1 MNLTITTKPIQ
12 HTPIAA
18 RLPVLKVV
26 GLGGGGSNAINRM
39 IELGLG
45 GVEYIACNTDG
56 QALKNC
62 QAPVKI
68 QLGPRLTRGL
78 GAGGDPKIG
87 EEAAEESYREL
98 NQALAGADMVFLT
111 AGMGGGTGTGSIPIA
126 ARVARSIGAVVVAI
140 ITMPFSF
147 ELGRRQMNAR
157 EGITQLRQYT
167 DTLITVPND
176 RLLQIAPRDLSLDL
190 AFRMADD
197 MLRQGIQGISELVTQ
212 PGLINVDFAHVRQL
226 MMNGGGS
233 LLSMGYGQGENKAIN
248 AIEQALHHPLL
259 ESVPLENATGIIAN
273 FSGGPDLTF
282 MEVTDALNYLQAK
295 TNNHAEIIPGVTSDE
310 KMAGRAQVI
319 LVMTGLGATPL
330 NPQMLRRND
339 TAVSQQPQPA
349 QQAQYPAQ
357 QQPQYPSQQQPQ
369 YPAQQQQYAS
379 QQSQYPTSPAPQQPE
394 QGRPNFQVAFQAPQ
408 QGQYQPAA
416 GTPAA
421 SQPEQMPSYPPMQP
435 AAPVQ
440 RERTSMADLGGNSID
455 LDLPAFLRRRV
466 NTTPSTRGE

>member
-1 MNLTITTKPIQ
+1 MNMMITAKPIQ
-12 HTPIAA
+12 HTPIVA
-18 RLPVLKVV
+18 RLPVLKVI

-45 GVEYIACNTDG
+45 GVEYIAANTDA
-56 QALKNC
+56 QALKNSL
-62 QAPVKI
+62 APVKI

-87 EEAAEESYREL
+87 EEAAEESYRDL

-147 ELGRRQMNAR
+147 EVGRRQNNAR
-157 EGITQLRQYT
+157 DGIAKLRQYT

-176 RLLQIAPRDLSLDL
+176 RLLQIAPHDLTLDL

-212 PGLINVDFAHVRQL
+212 PGLINVDFAHVRQM

-248 AIEQALHHPLL
+248 AIEQALHHPML
-259 ESVPLENATGIIAN
+259 ESIPLESASGIIAN

-282 MEVTDALNYLQAK
+282 MEVTDALSYLQSK
-295 TNNHAEIIPGVTSDE
+295 TNFQAEIIPGVTNDE
-310 KMAGRAQVI
+310 KLAGRAQVI
-319 LVMTGLGATPL
+319 LVITGLGATPL
-330 NPQMLRRND
+330 ETRMARKSE
-339 TAVSQQPQPA
+339 TAGEQRAQPQPVQAMPQPVAQPASGYPVSAYPPQVA
-349 QQAQYPAQ
+349 QQIPVQAM
-357 QQPQYPSQQQPQ
+357 SQTGGMPISGSVVVD
-369 YPAQQQQYAS
+369 PYATFN
-379 QQSQYPTSPAPQQPE
+379 Q
-394 QGRPNFQVAFQAPQ
+394 QAP
-408 QGQYQPAA
+408 
-416 GTPAA
+416 
-421 SQPEQMPSYPPMQP
+421 SPMM
-435 AAPVQ
+435 
-440 RERTSMADLGGNSID
+440 RERTSMADLGGTTID
-455 LDLPAFLRRRV
+455 LDIPAFLRRR
-466 NTTPSTRGE
+466 TTSTPVPRGAH